1 MQEQIFGD
9 TTISWYNEEETI
21 LSVQHIE
28 KWEGEDNLETAK
40 EVLKGIQ
47 SYMGTGAL
55 KGLLIIAPSLYKKKE
70 ILDEYQKTDVNE
82 VARALV
88 IHSFAAK
95 VVGNMYLRVAKG
107 KTNEKGRHVPTKLFT
122 EKEKAVQWLKEKL
135 EAHQKN
141 KGMPQ

>member
-1 MQEQIFGD
+1 MKEQILGD

-28 KWEGEDNLETAK
+28 KWEGEDNLETAQ

-47 SYMGTGAL
+47 AYMGTGEL

-70 ILDEYQKTDVNE
+70 ILDKYQKTDVNE
-82 VARALV
+82 VARALL
-88 IHSFAAK
+88 ISSFAAK
-95 VVGNMYLRVAKG
+95 VVGNMYLRIAKG
-107 KTNEKGRHVPTKLFT
+107 KTNEKGRYVPTKLFT

-135 EAHQKN
+135 EAYQNN
-141 KGMPQ
+141 KDMPQ